1 MRTGGGLSSLP
12 QRLVPCYQQT
22 TDVTELPTR
31 QNKEVSCVMGLLY
44 VKHESVLKQGTQLL
58 QSLLLTLLA
67 TPLMLQTYHLYFLII
82 KLIHVCY
89 GENIRKYRQL
99 RREKGI

>member
-1 MRTGGGLSSLP
+1 
-12 QRLVPCYQQT
+12 
-22 TDVTELPTR
+22 
-31 QNKEVSCVMGLLY
+31 MGLLY